1 MVPVEKAAAS
11 TSAASSMNA
20 TSFGRTSAA
29 QRAALS
35 VAAYMG
41 MDRRGRTSIGRVLPS
56 AATTC
61 ISQAVTQRAPATAA
75 LASRLSWDETSIP
88 PI

>member
-1 MVPVEKAAAS
+1 M
-11 TSAASSMNA
+11 
-20 TSFGRTSAA
+20 
-29 QRAALS
+29 
-35 VAAYMG
+35 
-41 MDRRGRTSIGRVLPS
+41 PS

-88 PI
+88 PISHGLRSISYAFPFKSGAPYQGGIKRLGSPRRRGQNRILNLRATTPGAAGAM